1 MNANKLESG
10 PVRAAARG
18 RWAAVLQA
26 LAPELDAALAKPG
39 RHVGCPVHG
48 GRNGFRLFKD
58 VDTSG
63 GGICNTCGASP
74 DGFSLLQWLKGW
86 NFPEALVAVDA
97 ALGGVATVGP
107 GTAASKLVLPLKA
120 AKAVP
125 RKAEPDGGQI
135 RRRLEDTWAQSKHWQ
150 DARSRPLRDYLARR
164 GLESGILEG
173 IDAIRFHAGLSYLDE
188 DGHYVDTF
196 PAMLARV
203 SGADGSLATLHRTYL
218 TREGCKA
225 PVESPKKMMP
235 VSSGC
240 PVLGGA
246 IRLGAAG
253 SVVDLAEGIETA
265 LAVRQATRAPVWSAV
280 SASLLAGFEPPPGT
294 VNVRVWC
301 DLDRKGVG
309 VEAAARLAA
318 RLAES
323 GMPTELLIPP
333 EAMLRERK
341 GIDWLDVLNEAG
353 PAAFPLSP
361 QKQEM
366 AQEIMRRLTEGR
378 QVAVPAWN

>member
-26 LAPELDAALAKPG
+26 LAPELGAALAKPG

-48 GRNGFRLFKD
+48 GRDGFRLFKD

-86 NFPEALVAVDA
+86 SFPEALVAVDA
-97 ALGGVATVGP
+97 ALGGVAAG
-107 GTAASKLVLPLKA
+107 VLANNPAVPLKA
-120 AKAVP
+120 AKALP
-125 RKAEPDGGQI
+125 GKAEPGGGQMP
-135 RRRLEDTWAQSKHWQ
+135 RRLEATWAQSMHWQ

-164 GLESGILEG
+164 GLEPGILKG
-173 IDAIRFHAGLSYLDE
+173 LDAIRFHAGLPYLDE
-188 DGHYVDTF
+188 DGHYTGTF

-203 SGADGSLATLHRTYL
+203 SGPDGGLATLHRTYL

-235 VSSGC
+235 VSSVC

-253 SVVDLAEGIETA
+253 KAVDLAEGIETA
-265 LAVRQATRAPVWSAV
+265 LAVRQATRNPVWSAV
-280 SASLLAGFEPPPGT
+280 SATLLAGFEPPPGT
-294 VNVRVWC
+294 VHVRVWC

-309 VEAAARLAA
+309 VEAAARLAG
-318 RLAES
+318 RLA
-323 GMPTELLIPP
+323 GQGVLTELVIPP

-353 PAAFPLSP
+353 PAAFPL
-361 QKQEM
+361 
-366 AQEIMRRLTEGR
+366 
-378 QVAVPAWN
+378 

>member
-1 MNANKLESG
+1 MNANQLDSG

-26 LAPELDAALAKPG
+26 LAPELGAALAKPG

-48 GRNGFRLFKD
+48 GRDGFRLFKD

-97 ALGGVATVGP
+97 ALGGVAAVGA
-107 GTAASKLVLPLKA
+107 AASKPALPLTA

-125 RKAEPDGGQI
+125 RKAAFGDSQI
-135 RRRLEDTWAQSKHWQ
+135 RRLEDTWAHAKPWR
-150 DARSRPLRDYLARR
+150 DAPSRPLRDYLARR
-164 GLESGILEG
+164 GLDAGILEG
-173 IDAIRFHAGLSYLDE
+173 IDTIRFHPGLPYLDE
-188 DGHYVDTF
+188 EGRYGGTF

-203 SGADGSLATLHRTYL
+203 SGADGGLATLHRTYL

-225 PVESPKKMMP
+225 PVESPKKLMP
-235 VSSGC
+235 VAAGQ

-246 IRLGAAG
+246 IRLGTAGAA
-253 SVVDLAEGIETA
+253 VDLAEGIETA
-265 LAVRQATRAPVWSAV
+265 LAVRQATRVPVWSAV
-280 SASLLAGFEPPPGT
+280 SAALLAGFEPPPGT

-309 VEAAARLAA
+309 VEAAGKLAGRLAGQGI
-318 RLAES
+318 L
-323 GMPTELLIPP
+323 TELLIPP
-333 EAMLRERK
+333 EAMLRDRK

-353 PAAFPLSP
+353 PAAFPLLP
-361 QKQEM
+361 QKPEM
-366 AQEIMRRLTEGR
+366 AQGIIR
-378 QVAVPAWN
+378 QAFA